1 MGQERDKNMKR
12 SILTLILI
20 ALTLTSCETESP
32 YSGYA
37 VYFTCDAA
45 FAPYNQMNNLGE
57 FITIRRRQ
65 GSTPSYELTDALGN
79 KHIHQLTEAEARQQF
94 YYGLGG
100 LIIGRPITDSNG
112 SIYAFDLACPNCDT
126 QRHRL
131 NIDHLWRATCPNCAT
146 VFDLNLGGIPIEGK
160 SRVLWRYRVF
170 STGSI
175 VTVHN

>member
-1 MGQERDKNMKR
+1 MRR
-12 SILTLILI
+12 YIA
-20 ALTLTSCETESP
+20 ALTFILLGIVSCDTESP

-45 FAPYNQMNNLGE
+45 FAPYNHINSLGQ
-57 FITIRRRQ
+57 FITIKRKQ

-94 YYGLGG
+94 QYGLGG
-100 LIIGRPITDSNG
+100 LIIGRPLSDNNG
-112 SIYAFDLACPNCDT
+112 EIHAFDLSCPSCDS

-131 NIDHLWRATCPNCAT
+131 SIDHLWQATCPNCRT
-146 VFDLNLGGIPIEGK
+146 IFDLNLGGIPIEGK
-160 SRVLWRYRVF
+160 SRVLWRYRV
-170 STGSI
+170 STMGSI